1 MLSMAIETVGIMT
14 PGDMGHAIGQRL
26 GEAGIRVVTNLEGR
40 SERSRSLA
48 RKAGIEDLG
57 SDTALLTDC
66 DVIFSIMPP
75 DQAAGF
81 ISRMAKAAGS
91 LGAKPKALI
100 ADLNAVAPSTARQL
114 QATAEAAGIGFLDG
128 GIIGGP
134 PYPGR
139 PSPRIYLS
147 GPGADAFTVLSPT
160 LDIRPLGDEIG
171 AASALKMCFATLT
184 KGVQALAIQSFV
196 TAELEGVGP
205 AFRAELEGAQANLLR
220 SLTGSLPGMPPKAYR
235 WVGEMEEIAKTYG
248 DAGLTPKTFEGVADV
263 YRFVES
269 TPLGK
274 EVVENRTM
282 GTDLDDLI
290 TRLADAL
297 RERRS

>member
-1 MLSMAIETVGIMT
+1 MTIKTIGIMT
-14 PGDMGHAIGQRL
+14 PGDMGHAIGGRL
-26 GEAGIRVVTNLEGR
+26 REAGIRVVTNLEGR
-40 SERSRSLA
+40 SERSRALA
-48 RKAGIEDLG
+48 EKAGIEDLG
-57 SDTALLTDC
+57 SDAALLTDC

-81 ISRMAKAAGS
+81 VTRMAAAANALGS
-91 LGAKPKALI
+91 KPKALI

-147 GPGADAFTVLSPT
+147 GPGADAFSALSPA

-205 AFRAELEGAQANLLR
+205 AFRAELESVQANLLR
-220 SLTGSLPGMPPKAYR
+220 SLAGSLPGMPPKAYR
-235 WVGEMEEIAKTYG
+235 WVGEMEEIAKTFA
-248 DAGLTPKTFEGVADV
+248 DVKLTPKIFEGAAEM
-263 YRFVES
+263 YRTVGAS
-269 TPLGK
+269 A
-274 EVVENRTM
+274 
-282 GTDLDDLI
+282 
-290 TRLADAL
+290 LADETPETFN
-297 RERRS
+297 RERTLKQVIELLAKA

>member
-1 MLSMAIETVGIMT
+1 MTIKTIGIMT
-14 PGDMGHAIGQRL
+14 PGDMGHAIGGRL
-26 GEAGIRVVTNLEGR
+26 RETGIRVVTNLEGR
-40 SERSRSLA
+40 SERSRALA
-48 RKAGIEDLG
+48 EKAGIEDLG
-57 SDTALLTDC
+57 SDAALLTEC

-81 ISRMAKAAGS
+81 VTRMAAAANA
-91 LGAKPKALI
+91 LGNKPKALI

-147 GPGADAFTVLSPT
+147 GPGADAFSALSPT

-205 AFRAELEGAQANLLR
+205 AFRAELESVQANLLR
-220 SLTGSLPGMPPKAYR
+220 SLAGSLPGMPPKAYR

-282 GTDLDDLI
+282 GTTLDDLV

>member
-1 MLSMAIETVGIMT
+1 MTIETVGIMT

-40 SERSRSLA
+40 SDRSRALA
-48 RKAGIEDLG
+48 KKAGIADLG
-57 SDTALLTDC
+57 SDAALLTEC
-66 DVIFSIMPP
+66 DAIFSIMPP
-75 DQAAGF
+75 DQAGGF
-81 ISRMAKAAGS
+81 VTRMAQAAGT
-91 LGAKPKALI
+91 LGTKPKALI

-139 PSPRIYLS
+139 PSPRVYLS
-147 GPGADAFTVLSPT
+147 GLGAEALTSLCPA

-171 AASALKMCFATLT
+171 AASALKMCFATMT

-205 AFRAELEGAQANLLR
+205 ALKTEMSNVLAPLRA
-220 SLTGSLPGMPPKAYR
+220 SMTSSLPGMPPKAYR
-235 WVGEMEEIAKTYG
+235 WVGEMEEIAKT
-248 DAGLTPKTFEGVADV
+248 
-263 YRFVES
+263 
-269 TPLGK
+269 
-274 EVVENRTM
+274 
-282 GTDLDDLI
+282 
-290 TRLADAL
+290 
-297 RERRS
+297 

>member
-1 MLSMAIETVGIMT
+1 MALDCIAIMT
-14 PGDMGHAIGQRL
+14 PGDMGHAIGRRL
-26 GEAGIRVVTNLEGR
+26 AENGIRVVTNLEGR
-40 SERSRSLA
+40 SARSRTLA
-48 RKAGIEDLG
+48 EKAGIEDLG
-57 SDTALLTDC
+57 SDTRLLKTC
-66 DVIFSIMPP
+66 DAIFSIMPP
-75 DQAAGF
+75 DQAGGF
-81 ISRMAKAAGS
+81 VDRMAKAAYG
-91 LGAKPKALI
+91 LAEAPRAVLV
-100 ADLNAVAPSTARQL
+100 DLNAIAPSTARAL
-114 QATAEAAGIGFLDG
+114 RDRAEAAGIRFLDG

-139 PSPRIYLS
+139 PSPRLYVN
-147 GPGADAFTVLSPT
+147 GPRAEAFEALRPV
-160 LDIRPLGDEIG
+160 LDIRVVAGEVG

-205 AFRAELEGAQANLLR
+205 EFRAEMESVQANLLR
-220 SLTGSLPGMPPKAYR
+220 SLSNSLPGMPPKAYR

-248 DAGLTPKTFEGVADV
+248 DAGLGSKTFEGAADI

-282 GTDLDDLI
+282 GTDLEDLV
-290 TRLADAL
+290 TRLAEAL
-297 RERRS
+297 RAGRT